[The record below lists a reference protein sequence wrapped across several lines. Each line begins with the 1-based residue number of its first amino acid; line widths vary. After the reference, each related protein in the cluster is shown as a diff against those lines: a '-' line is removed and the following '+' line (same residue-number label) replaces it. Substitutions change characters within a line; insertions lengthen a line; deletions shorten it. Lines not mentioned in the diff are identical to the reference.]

1 MISCDIV
8 SVKDG
13 INEVMGAIPSWNSEI
28 FSVISLPVIRKL
40 PLHNL
45 SDLLT
50 FWVVNIS
57 LTSVI
62 VSDIIRQN
70 RDRFAAGVVSNN
82 DLISV
87 HVIYSS
93 TSIVLILNRT
103 IVNFSIGENLQS
115 YKSHEISIDQDQ
127 VKSKGWN
134 LFGIKKWVT

>member
-8 SVKDG
+8 YVKDG
-13 INEVMGAIPSWNSEI
+13 INEVMDAIPSWDSEI

-40 PLHNL
+40 PLQNL

-70 RDRFAAGVVSNN
+70 RDRFVAGVVSNN

-87 HVIYSS
+87 RVIY
-93 TSIVLILNRT
+93 
-103 IVNFSIGENLQS
+103 
-115 YKSHEISIDQDQ
+115 
-127 VKSKGWN
+127 
-134 LFGIKKWVT
+134 

>member
-1 MISCDIV
+1 MYKVSCLYCWLYSVISCDIV
-8 SVKDG
+8 YVKDG
-13 INEVMGAIPSWNSEI
+13 INEVMDAIPSWDSEI

-40 PLHNL
+40 PLQSL

-70 RDRFAAGVVSNN
+70 RDRFVAGVVSNN

-87 HVIYSS
+87 RVIY
-93 TSIVLILNRT
+93 
-103 IVNFSIGENLQS
+103 
-115 YKSHEISIDQDQ
+115 
-127 VKSKGWN
+127 
-134 LFGIKKWVT
+134 

>member
-1 MISCDIV
+1 MY
-8 SVKDG
+8 VKDG
-13 INEVMGAIPSWNSEI
+13 INEVMDAIPSWDSEI

-40 PLHNL
+40 PLQNL

-70 RDRFAAGVVSNN
+70 RDRFVAGVVSNN

-87 HVIYSS
+87 
-93 TSIVLILNRT
+93 R
-103 IVNFSIGENLQS
+103 
-115 YKSHEISIDQDQ
+115 
-127 VKSKGWN
+127 
-134 LFGIKKWVT
+134 VTY

>member
-1 MISCDIV
+1 MY
-8 SVKDG
+8 VKDG
-13 INEVMGAIPSWNSEI
+13 INEVMDEIPSWDSEI

-40 PLHNL
+40 PLQNL

-70 RDRFAAGVVSNN
+70 RDRFVAGVVSNN

-87 HVIYSS
+87 RVIY
-93 TSIVLILNRT
+93 
-103 IVNFSIGENLQS
+103 
-115 YKSHEISIDQDQ
+115 
-127 VKSKGWN
+127 
-134 LFGIKKWVT
+134 

>member
-1 MISCDIV
+1 MYKVSCLYCWLYSVISCDIV
-8 SVKDG
+8 YVKDG
-13 INEVMGAIPSWNSEI
+13 INEVMDAIPSWDSEI

-40 PLHNL
+40 PLQNL

-70 RDRFAAGVVSNN
+70 RDRFVAGVVSNN

-87 HVIYSS
+87 RVIY
-93 TSIVLILNRT
+93 
-103 IVNFSIGENLQS
+103 
-115 YKSHEISIDQDQ
+115 
-127 VKSKGWN
+127 
-134 LFGIKKWVT
+134 

>member
-1 MISCDIV
+1 MD
-8 SVKDG
+8 
-13 INEVMGAIPSWNSEI
+13 AIPSWDSEI

-40 PLHNL
+40 PLQNL

-70 RDRFAAGVVSNN
+70 RDRFVAGVVSNN

-87 HVIYSS
+87 RVIY
-93 TSIVLILNRT
+93 
-103 IVNFSIGENLQS
+103 
-115 YKSHEISIDQDQ
+115 
-127 VKSKGWN
+127 
-134 LFGIKKWVT
+134 

>member
-1 MISCDIV
+1 MYNVSCLYCWLYSVISCDIV
-8 SVKDG
+8 YVKDG
-13 INEVMGAIPSWNSEI
+13 INEVMDAIPSWDSEI

-40 PLHNL
+40 PLQNL

-70 RDRFAAGVVSNN
+70 RDRFVAGVVSNN

-87 HVIYSS
+87 RVIY
-93 TSIVLILNRT
+93 
-103 IVNFSIGENLQS
+103 
-115 YKSHEISIDQDQ
+115 
-127 VKSKGWN
+127 
-134 LFGIKKWVT
+134 

>member
-1 MISCDIV
+1 
-8 SVKDG
+8 VKDG
-13 INEVMGAIPSWNSEI
+13 INEVMDAIPSWDSEI

-40 PLHNL
+40 PLQNL

-70 RDRFAAGVVSNN
+70 RDRFVAGVVSNN

-87 HVIYSS
+87 
-93 TSIVLILNRT
+93 R
-103 IVNFSIGENLQS
+103 
-115 YKSHEISIDQDQ
+115 
-127 VKSKGWN
+127 
-134 LFGIKKWVT
+134 VTY

>member
-1 MISCDIV
+1 MD
-8 SVKDG
+8 
-13 INEVMGAIPSWNSEI
+13 AIPSWDSEI

-40 PLHNL
+40 PLQNL

-70 RDRFAAGVVSNN
+70 RDRFVAGVVSNN

-87 HVIYSS
+87 
-93 TSIVLILNRT
+93 R
-103 IVNFSIGENLQS
+103 
-115 YKSHEISIDQDQ
+115 
-127 VKSKGWN
+127 
-134 LFGIKKWVT
+134 VTY